1 MTLLDAPKY
10 DPVHDRRVRNLLITV
25 GVSIVLIAVIGV
37 GGYLLGHGW
46 FFDNLGIEHRASTFL
61 SAVQDNDLEKAF
73 GIWLNDPHWKQHP
86 QNPNYD
92 FKRFSSD
99 WGPQSEEGQ
108 LKSYKVEISKR
119 TGSGCIIQ
127 VRIND
132 APKKVFLWYEIKTKK
147 LSFSPLELSTL

>member
-10 DPVHDRRVRNLLITV
+10 NPTHDRRVRNLLITA

-46 FFDNLGIEHRASTFL
+46 FFDNLMIEHRASNFL

-73 GIWLNDPHWKQHP
+73 GIWLNDPDWKQHP

-92 FKRFSSD
+92 FKRFASD
-99 WGPQSEEGQ
+99 WGPQSEQGP

-132 APKKVFLWYEIKTKK
+132 MPKKVFLWYEIKTKK